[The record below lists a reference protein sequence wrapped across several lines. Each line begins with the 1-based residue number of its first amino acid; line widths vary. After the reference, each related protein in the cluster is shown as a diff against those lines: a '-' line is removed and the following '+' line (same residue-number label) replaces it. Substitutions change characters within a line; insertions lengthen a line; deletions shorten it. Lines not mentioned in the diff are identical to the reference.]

1 MSEHD
6 SLPFDYPSDATPTGA
21 RPKPHRHRWVPYP
34 FSGGEDRYVMR
45 AGDNAEVRIVPSEWC
60 DSCHRWRD
68 PVQSRKG
75 RNNKKRGGA
84 IQRKRI
90 EGLGGR
96 NLAGNNPNLDG
107 IGALF
112 AYESKSGG
120 SFSERYWRWLSGIP
134 RNAGQVGVLIV
145 TETPGRGH
153 KARSIV
159 VVDYDDWRDLHGEK
173 P

>member
-1 MSEHD
+1 MTDDLPLHYPDEAPAMST
-6 SLPFDYPSDATPTGA
+6 AK
-21 RPKPHRHRWVPYP
+21 PKPHRHRWAAYP
-34 FSGGEDRYVMR
+34 LR
-45 AGDNAEVRIVPSEWC
+45 GDDGPQEWC

-68 PVQSRKG
+68 PVASRKG

-134 RNAGQVGVLIV
+134 RHAGQVGVLIV

-159 VVDYDDWRDLHGEK
+159 VVDYDDWRDLHGEGE
-173 P
+173 